1 LRTAATGFVDAAL
14 RHDVGIV
21 VVRDAVVR
29 LIALLVVFL
38 SASSTAHAQGFFDRL
53 IERARLSAAQPYTRE
68 APVPDTAKLGYDT
81 YRGIRFR
88 PDSILWRDGGGRFHV
103 EFFPTGFLYQTPVKM
118 YVITRSGTPEAA
130 GAATALSASPEMFD
144 FGTASPPAQ
153 VGFAGFK
160 VTYPLNGEKFD
171 EIISFL
177 GATYFRPIGN
187 GQAYGASARGL
198 AIDTAQPRSEEFPE
212 FREFWLV
219 EPAAGDKT
227 LTIYAL
233 LESPGASGAYAFTV
247 TPGART
253 TVDVDARLFMR
264 HGVSML
270 GIAPVT
276 SMFLSGKSGPW
287 RDDFRPEVHD
297 SDGLAL
303 LTGAGERIWRPLGNP
318 ASLRVSSFVDNNPR
332 GFGLQQRERR
342 FDRYQDGVA
351 KYQTRPSLWVEPKGD
366 WGEGEVRLVEI
377 PTPSEY
383 HDNIAAFWVSRWPVA
398 KGQALEYRYRLSAL
412 DDEAALG
419 PGARVVATRQ
429 APIDGNSRARRL
441 VVEFEGDTLTNLQ
454 EERRVEFNVE
464 VTGGKLLRTEIDQPP
479 GSANRRLFI
488 DVELEGR
495 RTADIRAF
503 LTAAGERLSETFT
516 SQIRP

>member
-1 LRTAATGFVDAAL
+1 MIR
-14 RHDVGIV
+14 
-21 VVRDAVVR
+21 
-29 LIALLVVFL
+29 LLVLFVVIL
-38 SASSTAHAQGFFDRL
+38 GSSVSTAQANEFFDKL
-53 IERARLSAAQPYTRE
+53 IDRARHSAMQAYAKE
-68 APVPDTAKLGYDT
+68 APVPDTAKLGYDA

-88 PDSILWRDGGGRFHV
+88 PDSILWRDSGSFHV

-118 YVITRSGTPEAA
+118 YVIRRGPSGTPD
-130 GAATALSASPEMFD
+130 GAVALWPSPEMFD
-144 FGTASPPAQ
+144 FGTAKPPAK

-160 VTYPLNGEKFD
+160 VTHPLNGQAFD
-171 EIISFL
+171 EILSFL
-177 GATYFRPIGN
+177 GASYYRPIGK

-198 AIDTAQPRSEEFPE
+198 AVDTAQPRSEEFPE

-219 EPAAGDKT
+219 EPAPGDTSMT
-227 LTIYAL
+227 LYAL

-270 GIAPVT
+270 GIAPLT

-303 LTGAGERIWRPLGNP
+303 WTGEGERIWRPLGNP
-318 ASLRVSSFVDNNPR
+318 GALQVSSFVDNNPR

-342 FDRYQDGVA
+342 FDRYQDAVA
-351 KYQTRPSLWVEPKGD
+351 KYEARPGLWVEPRGD

-383 HDNIAAFWVSRWPVA
+383 HDNIVAFWVSRWPVE
-398 KGQALEYRYRLSAL
+398 KGAALEYRYRLSAL
-412 DDEAALG
+412 SDEATLF
-419 PGARVVATRQ
+419 PEARVVATRQ
-429 APIDGNSRARRL
+429 APVDGNTKARRL
-441 VVEFEGDTLTNLQ
+441 VIEFEGDTLTELPEQ
-454 EERRVEFNVE
+454 RLVESNVE
-464 VTGGKLLRTEIDQPP
+464 VNGGKLVRAEIDRVP
-479 GSANRRLFI
+479 GSTNRRLFI
-488 DVELEGR
+488 DVEPESR
-495 RTADIRAF
+495 RAAEIRAY
-503 LTAAGERLSETFT
+503 LTVDGKRVSETF
-516 SQIRP
+516 SIQLRP

>member
-1 LRTAATGFVDAAL
+1 M
-14 RHDVGIV
+14 
-21 VVRDAVVR
+21 VR
-29 LIALLVVFL
+29 LVVLLVLFVTAGVS
-38 SASSTAHAQGFFDRL
+38 SARAQGVFDKL
-53 IERARLSAAQPYTRE
+53 IERARLSAAQPYARE
-68 APVPDTAKLGYDT
+68 AAIPDTAKLGYDT

-88 PDSILWRDGGGRFHV
+88 PESVLWREGGSGFRV

-118 YVITRSGTPEAA
+118 YVIRRSGTPQTSGIAS
-130 GAATALSASPEMFD
+130 ALAASPDMFD
-144 FGTASPPAQ
+144 FGTATPPAQ

-160 VTYPLNGEKFD
+160 ITHPLNGEKFD

-177 GATYFRPIGN
+177 GASYFRPIGK

-219 EPAAGDKT
+219 EPAPGEKV

-270 GIAPVT
+270 GIAPLT
-276 SMFLSGKSGPW
+276 SMFLSGKAGPW

-303 LTGAGERIWRPLGNP
+303 LTGEGERIWRPLTNP
-318 ASLRVSSFVDNNPR
+318 GSLQVSSFVDNNPR

-342 FDRYQDGVA
+342 FDRYQDAVA

-383 HDNIAAFWVSRWPVA
+383 HDNIVAFWVSRWPVA

-412 DDEAALG
+412 SDEPALSRE
-419 PGARVVATRQ
+419 ARVVATRQ
-429 APIDGNSRARRL
+429 APIEGNTRGRRL
-441 VVEFEGDTLTNLQ
+441 VIEFEGDTLTGLAEQ
-454 EERRVEFNVE
+454 RLVESNVE
-464 VTGGKLLRTEIDQPP
+464 VSGGKLLRTEIDQLP
-479 GSANRRLFI
+479 GSSNRRLFV
-488 DVELEGR
+488 DVELESK
-495 RTADIRAF
+495 RTADVRAF
-503 LTAAGERLSETFT
+503 LTVDEKRVSETFA
-516 SQIRP
+516 SQVRP

>member
-1 LRTAATGFVDAAL
+1 MFRLVTL
-14 RHDVGIV
+14 
-21 VVRDAVVR
+21 
-29 LIALLVVFL
+29 LIALMIPSFS
-38 SASSTAHAQGFFDRL
+38 SAHAQGFHAQGFFDKL
-53 IERARLSAAQPYTRE
+53 IERARLSAGQPYTKE
-68 APVPDTAKLGYDT
+68 APIPDTAKLGYDT
-81 YRGIRFR
+81 YRGIRYR
-88 PDSILWRDGGGRFHV
+88 PDSTLWRDGGGDFRI

-130 GAATALSASPEMFD
+130 GMATALSASPEMFD
-144 FGTASPPAQ
+144 FGTAKPPAQ

-160 VTYPLNGEKFD
+160 VTYPLNGEKLD
-171 EIISFL
+171 EIVSFL
-177 GATYFRPIGN
+177 GASYFRPIGK

-219 EPAAGDKT
+219 EPAPGDKT
-227 LTIYAL
+227 LTVYAL

-247 TPGART
+247 TPGVRT

-270 GIAPVT
+270 GVAPLT

-297 SDGLAL
+297 SDGLAMV
-303 LTGAGERIWRPLGNP
+303 TGEGERIWRPLANP
-318 ASLRVSSFVDNNPR
+318 GSLQVSSFVDNNPR

-383 HDNIAAFWVSRWPVA
+383 HDNIVAFWVSRWPIA

-412 DDEAALG
+412 SDEAALASD
-419 PGARVVATRQ
+419 ARVVAMRQ
-429 APIDGNSRARRL
+429 APIEGNTRARRL
-441 VVEFEGDTLTNLQ
+441 VVEFEGDTLPSLA
-454 EERRVEFNVE
+454 EERLVESNVE
-464 VTGGKLLRTEIDQPP
+464 VSGGKLLRTEIDQPP
-479 GSANRRLFI
+479 GSSNRRLFI
-488 DVELEGR
+488 DVELEGKR
-495 RTADIRAF
+495 AADVRAY
-503 LTAAGERLSETFT
+503 LTVDEKRVSETFA
-516 SQIRP
+516 SQVRP

>member
-1 LRTAATGFVDAAL
+1 MLRL
-14 RHDVGIV
+14 V
-21 VVRDAVVR
+21 V
-29 LIALLVVFL
+29 LLVVFVVGDF
-38 SASSTAHAQGFFDRL
+38 SAAHADGFFDKL
-53 IERARLSAAQPYTRE
+53 IERARVSAGKAYAKE

-88 PDSILWRDGGGRFHV
+88 PETVLWRDTAGAFRV
-103 EFFPTGFLYQTPVKM
+103 EFFPTGFLYQTPVKL
-118 YVITRSGTPEAA
+118 YVITRHGTADSA
-130 GAATALSASPEMFD
+130 GSAILLSASPEMFD
-144 FGTASPPAQ
+144 FGTAAPPAQ

-160 VTYPLNGEKFD
+160 VTYPLNGEKLD

-177 GATYFRPIGN
+177 GASYFRPIGK

-219 EPAAGDKT
+219 EPAPGDRT

-270 GIAPVT
+270 GIAPLT
-276 SMFLSGKSGPW
+276 SMFLSGKAGPW

-303 LTGAGERIWRPLGNP
+303 LTGEGERIWRPLANP
-318 ASLRVSSFVDNNPR
+318 GSLQVSSFVDNNPR

-342 FDRYQDGVA
+342 FDRYQDAVA
-351 KYQTRPSLWVEPKGD
+351 KYQTRPSFWVEPKGD

-383 HDNIAAFWVSRWPVA
+383 HDNIVAFWVSRWPVA

-412 DDEAALG
+412 SDEAALA
-419 PGARVVATRQ
+419 PDAQVVATRQ
-429 APIDGNSRARRL
+429 AAIDGNPKARRL
-441 VVEFEGDTLTNLQ
+441 VVEFEGDTLAGLAEQ
-454 EERRVEFNVE
+454 RPVESNVE
-464 VTGGKLLRTEIDQPP
+464 VSGGKLLRTEIDQVP
-479 GSANRRLFI
+479 GSGNRRLFI

-495 RTADIRAF
+495 RTADVRAY
-503 LTAAGERLSETFT
+503 LTVEGKRTSETFAGP
-516 SQIRP
+516 IRP

>member
-1 LRTAATGFVDAAL
+1 MLRCGTSWSDEV
-14 RHDVGIV
+14 
-21 VVRDAVVR
+21 AVFR
-29 LIALLVVFL
+29 LVLLLVLFVTGSV
-38 SASSTAHAQGFFDRL
+38 SAVQAQGFFDAL
-53 IERARLSAAQPYTRE
+53 IERARLSAGQAYARQ

-88 PDSILWRDGGGRFHV
+88 PDSVLWRDGGGHFRV

-118 YVITRSGTPEAA
+118 YVITRRGSAETP

-144 FGTASPPAQ
+144 FGTATPPAQ

-177 GATYFRPIGN
+177 GASYFRPIGKS
-187 GQAYGASARGL
+187 QAYGASARGL

-227 LTIYAL
+227 LTIYAM

-270 GIAPVT
+270 GIAPLT
-276 SMFLSGKSGPW
+276 SMFLSGKAGPW

-303 LTGAGERIWRPLGNP
+303 LTGAGERIWRPLANP
-318 ASLRVSSFVDNNPR
+318 GSLQVSSFVDNNPR
-332 GFGLQQRERR
+332 GFGLLQRERR

-351 KYQTRPSLWVEPKGD
+351 SYQLRPSLWVEPKGD

-383 HDNIAAFWVSRWPVA
+383 HDNVVAFWVSRWPVA

-412 DDEAALG
+412 NDEAALAAD
-419 PGARVVATRQ
+419 ARVVAVRQ
-429 APIDGNSRARRL
+429 APIEGNARARRL
-441 VVEFEGDTLTNLQ
+441 VVEFEGDTLTDLPAQ
-454 EERRVEFNVE
+454 RAVESNVE
-464 VTGGKLLRTEIDQPP
+464 VGGGKLLRTEIDQPP
-479 GSANRRLFI
+479 GTSNRRLFI
-488 DVELEGR
+488 DVELEGKR
-495 RTADIRAF
+495 AAEVRAF
-503 LTAAGERLSETFT
+503 LTVDEKRVSETFA
-516 SQIRP
+516 SPVRP

>member
-1 LRTAATGFVDAAL
+1 M
-14 RHDVGIV
+14 
-21 VVRDAVVR
+21 RDAVVR
-29 LIALLVVFL
+29 LVALLVVFMIPSL
-38 SASSTAHAQGFFDRL
+38 STAHAQGFFDKL
-53 IERARLSAAQPYTRE
+53 IERAQLSAGQAYAKE

-81 YRGIRFR
+81 YRGIRYR
-88 PDSILWRDGGGRFHV
+88 PDSILWREGGGKFRV

-118 YVITRSGTPEAA
+118 YVIKRNGTPDAA

-144 FGTASPPAQ
+144 FGTATPPAQ

-160 VTYPLNGEKFD
+160 VTSPMNGQKFD
-171 EIISFL
+171 EVIAFL
-177 GATYFRPIGN
+177 GASYFRPIGKD
-187 GQAYGASARGL
+187 QAYGASARGL

-219 EPAAGDKT
+219 EPAPGDKT

-233 LESPGASGAYAFTV
+233 LESPGASGAYVFTV

-270 GIAPVT
+270 GIAPLT

-303 LTGAGERIWRPLGNP
+303 LTGTGERIWRPLGNP
-318 ASLRVSSFVDNNPR
+318 GSLQVSSFVDNNPR

-342 FDRYQDGVA
+342 FDRYQDSVA
-351 KYQTRPSLWVEPKGD
+351 KYQARPSLWVEPKGD

-383 HDNIAAFWVSRWPVA
+383 HDNIVAFWVSRWPVA

-412 DDEAALG
+412 GDEPALARD
-419 PGARVVATRQ
+419 ARVVATRQ
-429 APIDGNSRARRL
+429 APIDGNSKARRI
-441 VVEFEGDTLTNLQ
+441 VVEFEGDTLPTLK
-454 EERRVEFNVE
+454 EERLVGSNVE
-464 VTGGKLLRTEIDQPP
+464 VSGGKLLRTEIDQPP
-479 GSANRRLFI
+479 GSTNRRLFI

-503 LTAAGERLSETFT
+503 LTAEGERVSETFA

>member
-1 LRTAATGFVDAAL
+1 MIR
-14 RHDVGIV
+14 
-21 VVRDAVVR
+21 
-29 LIALLVVFL
+29 LLVLFVVIL
-38 SASSTAHAQGFFDRL
+38 GSSLSTAQANEFFDKL
-53 IERARLSAAQPYTRE
+53 IDRARHSATQAYSKE
-68 APVPDTAKLGYDT
+68 APVPDTAKLGYDA

-88 PDSILWRDGGGRFHV
+88 PESILWRDSGSFHV

-118 YVITRSGTPEAA
+118 YVIRRDRPGRPG
-130 GAATALSASPEMFD
+130 GAVALSPSPEMFD
-144 FGTASPPAQ
+144 FGTAKPPAK

-160 VTYPLNGEKFD
+160 VTHPLNGQAFD
-171 EIISFL
+171 EIVSFL
-177 GATYFRPIGN
+177 GASYFRPIAK

-198 AIDTAQPRSEEFPE
+198 AVDTAQPRSEEFPE

-219 EPAAGDKT
+219 EPAPGDSSMT
-227 LTIYAL
+227 LYAL

-270 GIAPVT
+270 GIAPLT

-303 LTGAGERIWRPLGNP
+303 LTGEGERIWRPLGNP
-318 ASLRVSSFVDNNPR
+318 GALQVSSFVDNNPR

-351 KYQTRPSLWVEPKGD
+351 KYEARPSLWVEPKGD

-383 HDNIAAFWVSRWPVA
+383 HDNIVAFWVSRWPVE
-398 KGQALEYRYRLSAL
+398 KGTALEYRYRLSAL
-412 DDEAALG
+412 SDEAALF
-419 PGARVVATRQ
+419 PEARVVATRQ
-429 APIDGNSRARRL
+429 APVDGNTKARRL
-441 VVEFEGDTLTNLQ
+441 VIEFQGDTLTELPEQ
-454 EERRVEFNVE
+454 RLVESNVE
-464 VTGGKLLRTEIDQPP
+464 VNGGKLVRAEIDRVP
-479 GSANRRLFI
+479 GSTNRRLFI
-488 DVELEGR
+488 DIEPESR
-495 RTADIRAF
+495 RAAEVRAY
-503 LTAAGERLSETFT
+503 LTVDGKRVSETF
-516 SQIRP
+516 SIQLRP

>member
-1 LRTAATGFVDAAL
+1 M
-14 RHDVGIV
+14 
-21 VVRDAVVR
+21 VR

>member
-1 LRTAATGFVDAAL
+1 MGFSVI
-14 RHDVGIV
+14 R
-21 VVRDAVVR
+21 
-29 LIALLVVFL
+29 LLVLFVWCFGTGL
-38 SASSTAHAQGFFDRL
+38 STAQASEFFDKL
-53 IERARLSAAQPYTRE
+53 IDRARHSATQAYTKE
-68 APVPDTAKLGYDT
+68 APIPDTAKLGYDA

-88 PDSILWRDGGGRFHV
+88 PESILWRDSGQFHV

-118 YVITRSGTPEAA
+118 YVIRRNATSDVPGEAM
-130 GAATALSASPEMFD
+130 ALSPSPDMFD
-144 FGTASPPAQ
+144 FGTGTPPAN

-160 VTYPLNGEKFD
+160 ITNPLNGQKFD
-171 EIISFL
+171 EIVSFL
-177 GATYFRPIGN
+177 GASYFRPIGK

-219 EPAAGDKT
+219 EPAAGDT
-227 LTIYAL
+227 SVTIYAL

-247 TPGART
+247 IPGKRT

-270 GIAPVT
+270 GIAPLT

-303 LTGAGERIWRPLGNP
+303 LTGEGERIWRPLRNP
-318 ASLRVSSFVDNNPR
+318 GSLQVSSFVDNNPR
-332 GFGLQQRERR
+332 GFGLLQRERR

-351 KYQTRPSLWVEPKGD
+351 NYETRPSLWVEPKGD

-383 HDNIAAFWVSRWPVA
+383 HDNIVAFWVSRWPVE
-398 KGQALEYRYRLSAL
+398 KGAALEYRYRLSAL
-412 DDEAALG
+412 SDEAALA
-419 PGARVVATRQ
+419 PEARVVATRQ
-429 APIDGNSRARRL
+429 APVDGNGKARRL
-441 VVEFEGDTLTNLQ
+441 VVEFEGDTLAQLPEQ
-454 EERRVEFNVE
+454 RLIESNVD
-464 VTGGKLLRTEIDQPP
+464 VSGGKLLRAEVDRAS
-479 GSANRRLFI
+479 GSTNRRLFI
-488 DVELEGR
+488 DVEPESR
-495 RTADIRAF
+495 RVAEIRAF
-503 LTAAGERLSETFT
+503 LTLDGKRLSETF
-516 SQIRP
+516 SIQLRP

>member
-1 LRTAATGFVDAAL
+1 M
-14 RHDVGIV
+14 
-21 VVRDAVVR
+21 VR
-29 LIALLVVFL
+29 LVALLVMFL
-38 SASSTAHAQGFFDRL
+38 GVGPSTAQASEFFDKL
-53 IERARLSAAQPYTRE
+53 VDRARHSATQAYSKE
-68 APVPDTAKLGYDT
+68 APVPDTAKLGYDA

-88 PDSILWRDGGGRFHV
+88 PESILWRDSAKFHV
-103 EFFPTGFLYQTPVKM
+103 EFFPTGFLYQTPVKI
-118 YVITRSGTPEAA
+118 YVIRRSPAGT
-130 GAATALSASPEMFD
+130 ATALAPSPEMFD
-144 FGTASPPAQ
+144 FGTAKPPAT

-160 VTYPLNGEKFD
+160 VTHPLNGRKFD
-171 EIISFL
+171 EIVSFL
-177 GATYFRPIGN
+177 GASYFRPIGK

-219 EPAAGDKT
+219 EPAPGDESM
-227 LTIYAL
+227 TIYAL

-270 GIAPVT
+270 GIAPLT

-303 LTGAGERIWRPLGNP
+303 LTGEGERIWRPLRNP
-318 ASLRVSSFVDNNPR
+318 GSLQVSSFVDNNPR

-342 FDRYQDGVA
+342 FDRYQDRVA
-351 KYQTRPSLWVEPKGD
+351 TYETRPSLWVEPKGD

-383 HDNIAAFWVSRWPVA
+383 HDNIVAFWVSRWPVE
-398 KGQALEYRYRLSAL
+398 KGAALEYRYRLSAL
-412 DDEAALG
+412 SDEAGLA
-419 PGARVVATRQ
+419 PEARVVATRQ
-429 APIDGNSRARRL
+429 APVDGNNKARRL
-441 VVEFEGDTLTNLQ
+441 VIEFEGDTLTELSEQ
-454 EERRVEFNVE
+454 RLVESNVE
-464 VTGGKLLRTEIDQPP
+464 VGGGKLLRAEIDRTP
-479 GSANRRLFI
+479 GSTNRRLFL
-488 DVELEGR
+488 DVEPESR
-495 RTADIRAF
+495 RVAEIRAY
-503 LTAAGERLSETFT
+503 LTVDGKRLSETF
-516 SQIRP
+516 SIQLRP

>member
-1 LRTAATGFVDAAL
+1 M
-14 RHDVGIV
+14 
-21 VVRDAVVR
+21 VR

-270 GIAPVT
+270 GIAPLT

>member
-1 LRTAATGFVDAAL
+1 M
-14 RHDVGIV
+14 
-21 VVRDAVVR
+21 VR
-29 LIALLVVFL
+29 LVVLLVVFL
-38 SASSTAHAQGFFDRL
+38 GAGLSTAQASELFDKL
-53 IERARLSAAQPYTRE
+53 IDRARHSATQAYTKE
-68 APVPDTAKLGYDT
+68 VPIPDTAKLGYDA
-81 YRGIRFR
+81 YRSIRSR
-88 PDSILWRDGGGRFHV
+88 PESILWRDSGRFHV

-118 YVITRSGTPEAA
+118 YVIARNGTAAAA
-130 GAATALSASPEMFD
+130 GAATALSPSPEMFD
-144 FGTASPPAQ
+144 FGTAKPPAN

-160 VTYPLNGEKFD
+160 ITNPLNGQNFD
-171 EIISFL
+171 EVVSFL
-177 GATYFRPIGN
+177 GASYFRPIGK

-219 EPAAGDKT
+219 EPAPGDT
-227 LTIYAL
+227 SMILYAL

-270 GIAPVT
+270 GIAPLT

-303 LTGAGERIWRPLGNP
+303 LTGEGKRIWRPLRNP
-318 ASLRVSSFVDNNPR
+318 DALQVSSFVDNNPR

-351 KYQTRPSLWVEPKGD
+351 KYETRPSLWVEPKGD

-383 HDNIAAFWVSRWPVA
+383 HDNIVAFWVSRWPVE
-398 KGQALEYRYRLSAL
+398 KGAALEYRYRLSAL
-412 DDEAALG
+412 SDEAALF
-419 PGARVVATRQ
+419 PEARVVATRQ
-429 APIDGNSRARRL
+429 APVDGNTKARRL
-441 VVEFEGDTLTNLQ
+441 VVEFEGDTLAQLPEQ
-454 EERRVEFNVE
+454 RLVESNVE
-464 VTGGKLLRTEIDQPP
+464 VSGGKLLRAEIDRTP
-479 GSANRRLFI
+479 GSTNRRLFI
-488 DVELEGR
+488 DVEPESR
-495 RTADIRAF
+495 RAAEIRAY
-503 LTAAGERLSETFT
+503 LTVDGKRVSEIF
-516 SQIRP
+516 SIQLRP

>member
-1 LRTAATGFVDAAL
+1 M
-14 RHDVGIV
+14 
-21 VVRDAVVR
+21 VR
-29 LIALLVVFL
+29 LVALLVVFL
-38 SASSTAHAQGFFDRL
+38 GTSLSTAQASEFFDKL
-53 IERARLSAAQPYTRE
+53 IDRARYSATQAYTKE
-68 APVPDTAKLGYDT
+68 AAVPDTAKLGYDA

-88 PDSILWRDGGGRFHV
+88 PESVLWRDSGRFHV
-103 EFFPTGFLYQTPVKM
+103 EFFPTGFLYQTPVKI
-118 YVITRSGTPEAA
+118 YVIGRNGPSAAA
-130 GAATALSASPEMFD
+130 GAATALSPSPEMFD
-144 FGTASPPAQ
+144 FGTAKPPAK

-160 VTYPLNGEKFD
+160 ITNPLNGQKFD
-171 EIISFL
+171 EIVSFL
-177 GATYFRPIGN
+177 GASYFRPIGE

-219 EPAAGDKT
+219 EPAPGDT
-227 LTIYAL
+227 SMIIYAL

-253 TVDVDARLFMR
+253 TVEVDARLFMR

-270 GIAPVT
+270 GIAPLT

-303 LTGAGERIWRPLGNP
+303 LTGEGERIWRPLRNP
-318 ASLRVSSFVDNNPR
+318 GSLQVSSFVDNNPR

-351 KYQTRPSLWVEPKGD
+351 KYETRPSLWVEPKGD

-383 HDNIAAFWVSRWPVA
+383 HDNIVAFWVSRWPVE
-398 KGQALEYRYRLSAL
+398 KGAALEYRYRLSAL
-412 DDEAALG
+412 SDEAAFF
-419 PGARVVATRQ
+419 PEPRVVATRQ
-429 APIDGNSRARRL
+429 APVDGNTKARRL
-441 VVEFEGDTLTNLQ
+441 VVEFEGDTLAQLPEQ
-454 EERRVEFNVE
+454 RLVESNVE
-464 VTGGKLLRTEIDQPP
+464 VSGGKLLRAEIDRTP
-479 GSANRRLFI
+479 GSTNRRLFI
-488 DVELEGR
+488 DVEPESR
-495 RTADIRAF
+495 RAAEIRAY
-503 LTAAGERLSETFT
+503 LTVDGKRLSEIF
-516 SQIRP
+516 SIQLRP

>member
-1 LRTAATGFVDAAL
+1 M
-14 RHDVGIV
+14 
-21 VVRDAVVR
+21 VR

-88 PDSILWRDGGGRFHV
+88 PESILWRDGGSKFHV

-270 GIAPVT
+270 GIAPLT

-479 GSANRRLFI
+479 ASANRRLFI

-495 RTADIRAF
+495 RTADVRAF